1 MVSSEMFH
9 GSPKAWCNAQLILTW
24 YILLMVDQST
34 RFSTNSCSYLDLFER
49 IRWLGRRMGK
59 ERANVVE
66 GFFSFCCSV
75 SAPPYTESCTKTDR
89 TSVVA
94 YFSSHWR
101 VHFGRT
107 STDQIA
113 SLPTPQ
119 GRPTFGRDN
128 MSFVWD
134 CERYENGYE
143 RVTSAGRISTIHLTH
158 GWL

>member
-1 MVSSEMFH
+1 MFH
-9 GSPKAWCNAQLILTW
+9 GSPKAWCNAQLILTRH
-24 YILLMVDQST
+24 ISFAVDHST

-49 IRWLGRRMGK
+49 IRWSGKRMGK
-59 ERANVVE
+59 ERANVVV
-66 GFFSFCCSV
+66 GFFSFCRSV

-89 TSVVA
+89 TVA

-128 MSFVWD
+128 MSFVRD

-143 RVTSAGRISTIHLTH
+143 RVTSAGRISTIHPMH
-158 GWL
+158 DWL